1 MIKQCCTSPPK
12 PQIFPQIA
20 LGTNKQTSK
29 IFKIWMEISLSVA
42 LSTFRVWIMGGVSFQ
57 LIGKWRGRRLWK
69 SPSLTTSSRT
79 ATFANLDFSQIWL
92 HSKQLQSPDGAQL
105 TNTWSILS
113 SSFIK
118 KKFSSCTIVC
128 IQNYQKTHFKSN
140 KRFNFFQALRT
151 RNSLAG
157 CRNQNSRWWVNKVY
171 NIARICSG
179 EAIAISA
186 KCNST
191 TAFGVIC
198 IVQSTAVSRCS
209 NAVMC
214 TELSISVLELSIAH
228 ILWSHTCKQTHVQ
241 NCRAVRADLFNSLE
255 VVWSCSWNQ
264 FVGNANAGLQQ
275 CRQECRSA
283 ELQDCTALSAAVQQC
298 RPPHSLT

>member
-118 KKFSSCTIVC
+118 KSSPAVPLFAYRTIKRHISNQIKDSISFKHWGREIHLRVAEIKIHGGGWIKFTTLPGSAVGR
-128 IQNYQKTHFKSN
+128 QLQ
-140 KRFNFFQALRT
+140 FQQSASPLLHLEWSAL
-151 RNSLAG
+151 
-157 CRNQNSRWWVNKVY
+157 
-171 NIARICSG
+171 CSPLQYLG
-179 EAIAISA
+179 AAMQW
-186 KCNST
+186 C
-191 TAFGVIC
+191 
-198 IVQSTAVSRCS
+198 VQS
-209 NAVMC
+209 
-214 TELSISVLELSIAH
+214 
-228 ILWSHTCKQTHVQ
+228 
-241 NCRAVRADLFNSLE
+241 FPY
-255 VVWSCSWNQ
+255 Q
-264 FVGNANAGLQQ
+264 F
-275 CRQECRSA
+275 
-283 ELQDCTALSAAVQQC
+283 
-298 RPPHSLT
+298 